1 MVNSHLKFGFSPAG
15 GGPQGNW
22 PSKGGGKRRVSFLA
36 PFEYDSQK
44 QPAVWHERAKR
55 HFSLLPL
62 NLPMASTLRDRFG
75 QFTVAFRGYN
85 IANLGRTRELLAH
98 PRFGPTVERYLGE
111 ASHICADAV
120 RQRVDLI
127 ARVRENRETD
137 LESYH
142 EAIALI
148 VAVSLAQVEILEEFF
163 GVEYRNARMVFGYSL
178 GELTAVIA
186 SGVFEMQHALKLPL
200 AVAADCVAL
209 AENVTMGVL
218 FSRGPVLDFDDVKR
232 LCLHINNEGAGV
244 IGISSFLAPNTVLLL
259 GQYETVDRFGK
270 LMHDVFPKR
279 VYLRK
284 NSDKWPPVHTPLVWQ
299 KNITNR
305 VGVLAHTLPGG
316 FTKPNPP
323 VFSLVTGK
331 ANYNDFNAREILMQW
346 IDHPQRL
353 WEAVYETLACGT
365 ETVIHVGPG
374 PNLVPATF
382 QRLRDNVQAQLTGNS
397 LNKLGLRAMARA
409 VRRPWL
415 TAVLPSRTALL
426 RAPAVE
432 HIILEDWLLE
442 HPLPTTVQVSTNG
455 SPSVSMP
462 SESEPSQ
469 SEAAGNS

>member
-1 MVNSHLKFGFSPAG
+1 MIGEERPPTGCGVCRANS
-15 GGPQGNW
+15 
-22 PSKGGGKRRVSFLA
+22 
-36 PFEYDSQK
+36 
-44 QPAVWHERAKR
+44 
-55 HFSLLPL
+55 SLVTNPL
-62 NLPMASTLRDRFG
+62 RSMASNPRDRFG
-75 QFTVAFRGYN
+75 QFAVAFRGYN
-85 IANLGRTRELLAH
+85 IANLGRCTELLSH
-98 PRFGPTVERYLGE
+98 PLYGSILERYLRE

-120 RQRVDLI
+120 RQRVDLVE
-127 ARVRENRETD
+127 RVRQNRETD
-137 LESYH
+137 LETYH
-142 EAIALI
+142 EAITLI
-148 VAVSLAQVEILEEFF
+148 VAASLAQLEILEEFF
-163 GVEYRNARMVFGYSL
+163 DFEYRRARMVFGYSL

-200 AVAADCVAL
+200 AVAADCVEL
-209 AENVTMGVL
+209 AKNVTMGVL
-218 FSRGPVLDFDDVKR
+218 FSRGPVLDFDEVKR
-232 LCLHINNEGAGV
+232 LCLHITNEGAGV

-259 GQYETVDRFGK
+259 GQHCTVDRFGQ

-284 NSDKWPPVHTPLVWQ
+284 NSEKWPPVHTPLLWQ
-299 KNITNR
+299 KNIPNR

-316 FTKPNPP
+316 FTAPAPP

-331 ANYNDFNAREILMQW
+331 ASYNDYNAREILMQW

-353 WEAVYETLACGT
+353 WDAVYETLACGA

-426 RAPAVE
+426 RAPAVN

-442 HPLPTTVQVSTNG
+442 QPLPTSVQVA
-455 SPSVSMP
+455 MP
-462 SESEPSQ
+462 HASEILPQ
-469 SEAAGNS
+469 VSEAPTSSQGETAGNS

>member
-1 MVNSHLKFGFSPAG
+1 
-15 GGPQGNW
+15 
-22 PSKGGGKRRVSFLA
+22 
-36 PFEYDSQK
+36 
-44 QPAVWHERAKR
+44 
-55 HFSLLPL
+55 
-62 NLPMASTLRDRFG
+62 MASHPRDRFG
-75 QFTVAFRGYN
+75 SFVVAFRGYN
-85 IANLGRTRELLAH
+85 TTNLGRSTELLAH
-98 PRFGPTVERYLGE
+98 PLYGSILERYLRE
-111 ASHICADAV
+111 ASQICADAV
-120 RQRVDLI
+120 GQRVDLVQ
-127 ARVRENRETD
+127 RVRQNRETD

-142 EAIALI
+142 EAITLI
-148 VAVSLAQVEILEEFF
+148 VATSLAQLEILEEFF
-163 GVEYRNARMVFGYSL
+163 DFEYKRARMVFGYSL

-200 AVAADCVAL
+200 AVSADCVAL

-218 FSRGPVLDFDDVKR
+218 FSRGPVLDFDEVKR

-259 GQYETVDRFGK
+259 GQYGTVDRFSQ

-284 NSDKWPPVHTPLVWQ
+284 NSDKWPPVHTPLLWQ
-299 KNITNR
+299 KNIPNR

-316 FTKPNPP
+316 FTAPNPP

-346 IDHPQRL
+346 VDQPQRL
-353 WEAVYETLACGT
+353 WDAVYETLACGA

-382 QRLRDNVQAQLTGNS
+382 NRLRDNVQAQLTGNS

-426 RAPAVE
+426 RAPAVN

-442 HPLPTTVQVSTNG
+442 QPLPTSVQAALPSIGDSPLG
-455 SPSVSMP
+455 SQ
-462 SESEPSQ
+462 ETAGSQ
-469 SEAAGNS
+469 GETAGNS

>member
-1 MVNSHLKFGFSPAG
+1 
-15 GGPQGNW
+15 
-22 PSKGGGKRRVSFLA
+22 
-36 PFEYDSQK
+36 
-44 QPAVWHERAKR
+44 
-55 HFSLLPL
+55 
-62 NLPMASTLRDRFG
+62 MASIPRDPFG
-75 QFTVAFRGYN
+75 QFAVAFRGYN
-85 IANLGRTRELLAH
+85 TANLGRCAELLNHA
-98 PRFGPTVERYLGE
+98 RFGPTLERYLRE
-111 ASHICADAV
+111 ASQICADAI
-120 RQRVDLI
+120 RQRVDLVK
-127 ARVRENRETD
+127 RVRENRETD
-137 LESYH
+137 LESYP
-142 EAIALI
+142 EAISLI
-148 VAVSLAQVEILEEFF
+148 VAASLAQLEILGEHFNF
-163 GVEYRNARMVFGYSL
+163 EYLRARMVFGYSL

-218 FSRGPVLDFDDVKR
+218 FSRGPVLDFDEVKR
-232 LCLHINNEGAGV
+232 LCLHITSEGAGV
-244 IGISSFLAPNTVLLL
+244 LGISSFLAPNTVLLL
-259 GQYETVDRFGK
+259 GQYETVDRFGQM
-270 LMHDVFPKR
+270 MHDIFPKR

-299 KNITNR
+299 KNIPNR

-323 VFSLVTGK
+323 VFSLVTCK
-331 ANYNDFNAREILMQW
+331 ASYNDFNAREILMQW

-353 WEAVYETLACGT
+353 WEAVYETLACGA

-397 LNKLGLRAMARA
+397 LNKMGLRAMARA

-442 HPLPTTVQVSTNG
+442 QPLPTAKQISASSTNG
-455 SPSVSMP
+455 DGRV
-462 SESEPSQ
+462 SEPAQ
-469 SEAAGNS
+469 GEAAGNS